1 VTKASAE
8 RIRLLV
14 VDDSAVARRA
24 VCKAVAADPRI
35 EVVGTAADAYEAR
48 DRIIELNPDVITL
61 DVHMPRMD
69 GLSFLKI
76 LQQHHSVPVVILSSM
91 TPAGSELALLAL
103 QAGAV
108 DVVGKPSNE
117 EAIAELSGRL
127 IQCIRAAA
135 TTRGRVPALR
145 TPGPAPAVP
154 DYPGTDAATR
164 LVVIGASTGGV
175 EALRSLLPRLP
186 ANMPAILIAQHIP
199 ATFSSIMA
207 QHLAALCRFPVR
219 EAVTGEMLHP
229 GLALVAPGNR
239 HLSVERTAK
248 GYRVQVSDSPP
259 VRHCR
264 PSVDVLFRSAAESAG
279 RNAVAALLT
288 GMGND
293 GARGMQLLHA
303 AGARTI
309 AESEESS
316 AIFGMPQAA
325 IQLGVV
331 ERVVSLE
338 EMPRT
343 FIQLLREDSPR

>member
-1 VTKASAE
+1 VIKATPQK
-8 RIRLLV
+8 IRLLV

-24 VCKAVAADPRI
+24 ICNAVAADPRI

-48 DRIIELNPDVITL
+48 DLIIELNPDVLTL

-108 DVVGKPSNE
+108 DVVGKPGNE
-117 EAIAELSGRL
+117 EAIAELSERL
-127 IQCIRAAA
+127 IQCIWAAA
-135 TTRGRVPALR
+135 TTRRRAARRP
-145 TPGPAPAVP
+145 PEPSPAVVP
-154 DYPGTDAATR
+154 EYSGNDAATR

-175 EALRSLLPRLP
+175 EALRSILPRLP

-199 ATFSSIMA
+199 ATFSAIMA
-207 QHLAALCRFPVR
+207 QHLSALCRFPVR
-219 EAVTGEMLHP
+219 EAVAGEMLHP

-239 HLSVERTAK
+239 HLSVERIAK

-264 PSVDVLFRSAAESAG
+264 PSVDVLFRSAAEAAG

-338 EMPRT
+338 AMPRT
-343 FIQLLREDSPR
+343 FIELLREHTSR